1 MEWGVRGRPRT
12 DQELMESVLMYVRGL
27 LASVAS
33 GLRRKLPVPERTS
46 SCKQDCSGLV
56 RMEWDLL
63 GFKTEINRT
72 LICFP
77 ASSAL

>member
-46 SCKQDCSGLV
+46 SCKQDCSVSLGWSGIY
-56 RMEWDLL
+56 WDLKQRSIEL
-63 GFKTEINRT
+63 
-72 LICFP
+72 
-77 ASSAL
+77 